1 MRRIRD
7 RKIGPK
13 KDAAQWIA
21 ALDRA
26 NIPSRYRLATVDAIR
41 QPQLRKW
48 AQATLDNPG
57 PWLGEGLGFL
67 MVGQLRTGK
76 SCLAG
81 LLAMD
86 AVARC
91 EVVLWLAAREVPGVM
106 FRDGERNTELHE
118 RLVDADLLVID
129 DLGAEGY
136 SMQRAGGSALE
147 GAMRTIYD
155 AQRSLVVTSNL
166 GDGEL
171 RGKYPEALV
180 SVLERM
186 TSLLVVENGQWPSGP
201 GKVPVAV

>member
-7 RKIGPK
+7 RVLSQQSDPQRWV
-13 KDAAQWIA
+13 D

-26 NIPSRYRLATVDAIR
+26 NIPNRYRQATAGAIR
-41 QPQLRKW
+41 HPRIHKW
-48 AQATLDNPG
+48 VLDTVDNPG

-106 FRDGERNTELHE
+106 FRDGQRNADLHD
-118 RLVDADLLVID
+118 RLLGADLLVID

-147 GAMRTIYD
+147 GAMRIIYD
-155 AQRSLVVTSNL
+155 MQRSLVVTSNL

-186 TSLLVVENGQWPSGP
+186 TSALVVDNDQWSAGP
-201 GKVPVAV
+201 GTVSI